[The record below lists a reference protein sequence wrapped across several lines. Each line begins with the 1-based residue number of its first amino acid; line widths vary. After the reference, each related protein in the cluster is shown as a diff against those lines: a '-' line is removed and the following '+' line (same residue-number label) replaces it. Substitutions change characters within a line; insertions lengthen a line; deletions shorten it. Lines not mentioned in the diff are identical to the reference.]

1 MARPLRL
8 TFPGAV
14 YHVMSRGH
22 ERAVVFRD
30 DKDRERLLRVIGAV
44 AGELGWVVHGYCLMD
59 NHFHILIETPRGN
72 LPTGMRS
79 INSRYAQ
86 GFNRSHRR
94 RGHLFEGRYKA
105 VLVQKDTHL
114 LELLRYVVL
123 NPVRAKMT
131 RTPEAWPW
139 SSYRATA
146 GLTTGPAWLTVDWTL
161 GVFARTKAAARLRFR
176 RFVAAGRGARSP
188 LEDVEGQIY
197 LGDAKFVEGLRE
209 KSARWSEV
217 DEIPRVQRRGPV
229 NVRNVRDVVAREWN
243 TSPQALSRSRG
254 GEDKLAAMYLA
265 RRLCGLA
272 VQEVAREFGVKS
284 ARVSNAAAE
293 VDRMP
298 ESSPLRSR
306 LARLEKELRR
316 ES

>member
-22 ERAVVFRD
+22 ERSPVFSD
-30 DKDRERLLRVIGAV
+30 DKDRERLLRVIGDV
-44 AGELGWVVHGYCLMD
+44 AGEHGWLVHGYCVMD
-59 NHFHILIETPRGN
+59 NHFHLLVETPRGD

-86 GFNRSHRR
+86 GFNRTHRR

-105 VLVQKDTHL
+105 ILVQKDTHL

-123 NPVRAKMT
+123 NPVRAKMA
-131 RTPEAWPW
+131 RSPEAWPW

-146 GLTTGPAWLTVDWTL
+146 GLGAAPDWLTVDWTL
-161 GVFARTKAAARLRFR
+161 SVFARTRAAGWLRFR

-197 LGDAKFVEGLRE
+197 LGDARFVETLQE
-209 KSARWSEV
+209 KAAQWSEE
-217 DEIPRVQRRGPV
+217 DEIPRAQRRGLV
-229 NVRNVRDVVAREWN
+229 KIRDVRGLVAREWK

-265 RRLCGLA
+265 RKLCGLP
-272 VQEVAREFGVKS
+272 VQEVAKEFGVKS
-284 ARVSNAAAE
+284 ARVSNAARE
-293 VDRMP
+293 IDEMP
-298 ESSPLRSR
+298 ESSPLRLR
-306 LARLEKELRR
+306 LARLEKELRKKP
-316 ES
+316 